1 MDGDWQQYVSHSHF
15 GHFGRERAG
24 RPLDRVAADTRANK
38 HGPTTPAPTST
49 GPASTGPTSTGPAIT
64 TSAPATPPSTATPSV
79 TPSATTGSPT
89 ATGTASPS
97 ASPTDTPS
105 SAALFTL
112 GWYPADSASFD
123 AGIIDALPVKPQV
136 VNYYSGWDEP
146 FNASFAQAAYADGIQ
161 TFVEMEP
168 WNCYSCDGDS
178 VPAMTDI
185 AAGGYDGYLTGFGQA
200 IKAFGHPVL
209 VTFAHEM
216 NGGWYP
222 WGYYGSEGTTPE
234 QWIAAWDHVVTVVNA
249 QAPGLVT
256 WVWAANVELGAT
268 SVAQYWPGAQYV
280 GEVGL
285 DGYLSSDSDTYQSE
299 FGQTVTD
306 VRALTDRPI
315 WITETGVNQ
324 DDSAGQRLADLAAA
338 VKQAGLTGMLYFD
351 QGPAALSTEEEQL
364 LAGVI
369 GPWVTSSPIP
379 PVLCRRP
386 RCSRRRPRP
395 RRRRPPR
402 QRPPVAD
409 DSIPVPVPRRVIG
422 AADRRGRTAAPGRA
436 PPRVHGGVGQSPAS
450 VLISQEPQPARG
462 PATVPPAGGGGGGEG
477 ERTVSSPGAD

>member
-1 MDGDWQQYVSHSHF
+1 
-15 GHFGRERAG
+15 
-24 RPLDRVAADTRANK
+24 
-38 HGPTTPAPTST
+38 
-49 GPASTGPTSTGPAIT
+49 
-64 TSAPATPPSTATPSV
+64 
-79 TPSATTGSPT
+79 
-89 ATGTASPS
+89 
-97 ASPTDTPS
+97 
-105 SAALFTL
+105 
-112 GWYPADSASFD
+112 
-123 AGIIDALPVKPQV
+123 V

-146 FNASFAQAAYADGIQ
+146 FNASFAQGAYADGIE

-222 WGYYGSEGTTPE
+222 WGYDGSEGTTPE
-234 QWIAAWDHVVTVVNA
+234 QWIAAWDHVVTVVNG

-369 GPWVTSSPIP
+369 GPWMTSSPIP
-379 PVLCRRP
+379 PVLSPAPTLLPTPATPPTATPPTATPSPTTASPSPSPDGSSVKNVSRPGAPRR
-386 RCSRRRPRP
+386 CFRRRA
-395 RRRRPPR
+395 
-402 QRPPVAD
+402 Q
-409 DSIPVPVPRRVIG
+409 
-422 AADRRGRTAAPGRA
+422 AAQQGRA
-436 PPRVHGGVGQSPAS
+436 PVGHQRPHDQRGLGAFDARDGEDRARDPVQVVGIAGRHPHQQVRGAAHAEDFEHLRDGGERRGHLVEPLLDDGHRDERGQRVAERRGLDPALEAGQHPLVVEPAEPRLHRVARQAHLLRQRQHRRARIPDQRQQQFRVGPVHSDTPHSAHLSPVPAS
-450 VLISQEPQPARG
+450 GTEHI
-462 PATVPPAGGGGGGEG
+462 ATLMGRWL
-477 ERTVSSPGAD
+477 RT

>member
-1 MDGDWQQYVSHSHF
+1 MDGDWRQYVSHSHF

-38 HGPTTPAPTST
+38 HRSDNPRAHKHPKKHQAGV
-49 GPASTGPTSTGPAIT
+49 T
-64 TSAPATPPSTATPSV
+64 TSPPATPSSTAA
-79 TPSATTGSPT
+79 PSATPGATTVSPT
-89 ATGTASPS
+89 ETGTASPS

-146 FNASFAQAAYADGIQ
+146 FNASFVQAAYADGIQ

-209 VTFAHEM
+209 DTFAHEM

-222 WGYYGSEGTTPE
+222 WGYDGSEGTTPE

-306 VRALTDRPI
+306 VRALTGRPI
-315 WITETGVNQ
+315 WIT
-324 DDSAGQRLADLAAA
+324 D
-338 VKQAGLTGMLYFD
+338 
-351 QGPAALSTEEEQL
+351 
-364 LAGVI
+364 
-369 GPWVTSSPIP
+369 
-379 PVLCRRP
+379 
-386 RCSRRRPRP
+386 
-395 RRRRPPR
+395 
-402 QRPPVAD
+402 
-409 DSIPVPVPRRVIG
+409 
-422 AADRRGRTAAPGRA
+422 PG
-436 PPRVHGGVGQSPAS
+436 
-450 VLISQEPQPARG
+450 
-462 PATVPPAGGGGGGEG
+462 
-477 ERTVSSPGAD
+477 

>member
-1 MDGDWQQYVSHSHF
+1 M
-15 GHFGRERAG
+15 
-24 RPLDRVAADTRANK
+24 
-38 HGPTTPAPTST
+38 
-49 GPASTGPTSTGPAIT
+49 
-64 TSAPATPPSTATPSV
+64 
-79 TPSATTGSPT
+79 
-89 ATGTASPS
+89 
-97 ASPTDTPS
+97 
-105 SAALFTL
+105 
-112 GWYPADSASFD
+112 
-123 AGIIDALPVKPQV
+123 

-168 WNCYSCDGDS
+168 WNCYSCDGGS

-185 AAGGYDGYLTGFGQA
+185 AAGSYDDYLTGFGQA

-222 WGYYGSEGTTPE
+222 WGYDGNEGTTPQ

-285 DGYLSSDSDTYQSE
+285 DGYLSGDSDTYQSE

-338 VKQAGLTGMLYFD
+338 VKQGGLTGMLYFD
-351 QGPAALSTEEEQL
+351 QGPAALSTEEEQV

-369 GPWVTSSPIP
+369 GPWVTSSPVP
-379 PVLCRRP
+379 PVLSP
-386 RCSRRRPRP
+386 APTLLPTPATPSTATPSP
-395 RRRRPPR
+395 TTASPSPS
-402 QRPPVAD
+402 PDGSSGAPA
-409 DSIPVPVPRRVIG
+409 G
-422 AADRRGRTAAPGRA
+422 AAELPLPAVPHRGFTLPAPGA
-436 PPRVHGGVGQSPAS
+436 GGAARESTGRSPA
-450 VLISQEPQPARG
+450 A
-462 PATVPPAGGGGGGEG
+462 A
-477 ERTVSSPGAD
+477 

>member
-1 MDGDWQQYVSHSHF
+1 M
-15 GHFGRERAG
+15 
-24 RPLDRVAADTRANK
+24 
-38 HGPTTPAPTST
+38 
-49 GPASTGPTSTGPAIT
+49 
-64 TSAPATPPSTATPSV
+64 
-79 TPSATTGSPT
+79 
-89 ATGTASPS
+89 
-97 ASPTDTPS
+97 
-105 SAALFTL
+105 
-112 GWYPADSASFD
+112 
-123 AGIIDALPVKPQV
+123 

-146 FNASFAQAAYADGIQ
+146 FNASFAQGAYADGIE

-222 WGYYGSEGTTPE
+222 WGYDGSEGTTPE
-234 QWIAAWDHVVTVVNA
+234 QWIAAWDHVVTVING

-369 GPWVTSSPIP
+369 GPWMTSSPIP
-379 PVLCRRP
+379 PVLSPAPTLLPTPATPPTAMPPTATPSPTTASPSPSPDGSSEPPTGAAELRLPAVPHRWFTVGWGP
-386 RCSRRRPRP
+386 AAVLPPPGAGGAARERTG
-395 RRRRPPR
+395 RPP
-402 QRPPVAD
+402 
-409 DSIPVPVPRRVIG
+409 
-422 AADRRGRTAAPGRA
+422 AAA
-436 PPRVHGGVGQSPAS
+436 
-450 VLISQEPQPARG
+450 
-462 PATVPPAGGGGGGEG
+462 
-477 ERTVSSPGAD
+477 